1 MAKIQKKTL
10 FLQPISSFNII
21 FMSQFTDFGLN
32 SALLKAIGELGFENP
47 MPIQE
52 QAIPVLL
59 ERDTDFVG
67 LAQTGT
73 GKTAAFGLPLLQ
85 KIDAE
90 QRCVQALILCPTREL
105 CMQITKDLRNYAK
118 YIPEILVVP
127 VYGGAS
133 IELQFKDLAKKPQ
146 IIVAT
151 PGRLRD
157 MIRRNRVDFSN
168 VSSMI
173 LDEADEM
180 LNMGFQEEVDDI
192 LEYMPKEGR
201 HTMLFSATMPKEV
214 EAILNKYMTDPVK
227 VAVGERNSGTANVDH
242 RYYMMAAKD
251 RYSVLKRI
259 IDYTPSIYG
268 IIFCRTKLET
278 QEIADSLIQDGYN
291 AAALHG
297 DLSQAM
303 RDNVMDHFR
312 KRSLQLLV
320 ATDVAARGID
330 VKELTHII
338 NYNLPDDIE
347 TYVHRSGRTGRA
359 DKRGICIS
367 LVHLREKHK
376 VKQIEK
382 IVGRPIE
389 RATIPTGKEV
399 CEKQLF
405 NHIDRIEHVDINRE
419 DIDDYLPVIFKKLE
433 WMSRE
438 ELITRMV
445 ALNFNRFLDYYK
457 DAVDLNVDENAEKK
471 DKKERKKE
479 RDRQDET
486 MKRLYF
492 GLGKNDHILPQKII
506 GKINDVTRSK
516 NIPIGRIDLFNDYSY
531 VDVDESFVP
540 MILECFSDPL
550 MNPKGIVVEVAKE
563 QPKREKKSFAD
574 KKEGEKKTRKEEKHN
589 RDDFHE
595 EESFEKKSKRKSKDF
610 DDDKPKYKVE
620 RSRDGHEWLDP
631 DWRNHLDDID
641 VFIDDDDE
649 RPSRKKRN
657 EERGFGSKKETSPKT
672 GSKKEKSSATKRSS
686 RSGFRS
692 SDYDV
697 DGPRSSRKS
706 SSKSSSTKESGRGR
720 RGAARHEEPDYYSPK
735 RRRK

>member
-1 MAKIQKKTL
+1 
-10 FLQPISSFNII
+10 
-21 FMSQFTDFGLN
+21 MSQFTDFGLN
-32 SALLKAIGELGFENP
+32 PALLRAIKELGFENP

-52 QAIPVLL
+52 KTIPVLL
-59 ERDTDFVG
+59 EKDVDFVG

-73 GKTAAFGLPLLQ
+73 GKTAAFGLPLLN
-85 KIDAE
+85 KIDPE

-105 CMQITKDLRNYAK
+105 CMQITRDLRNYAK
-118 YIPEILVVP
+118 YIPEILIVP

-168 VSSMI
+168 VKTMI

-242 RYYMMAAKD
+242 IYYMMAAKD

-278 QEIADSLIQDGYN
+278 QEIADNLIQDGYN

-297 DLSQAM
+297 DLSQGM

-359 DKRGICIS
+359 DKRGICLS
-367 LVHLREKHK
+367 LINLREKSK
-376 VKQIEK
+376 IKRIEK
-382 IVGRPIE
+382 IVGRPFE
-389 RATIPTGKEV
+389 KAMIPTGKEV

-419 DIDDYLPVIFKKLE
+419 EIDDYLPVVFRKLD

-457 DAVDLNVDENAEKK
+457 DAIDLNVNEKEEK
-471 DKKERKKE
+471 RDRKELKKERE
-479 RDRQDET
+479 HRDET

-492 GLGKNDHILPQKII
+492 GMGKNDHILPQKII
-506 GKINDVTRSK
+506 GKINDVTHSK
-516 NIPIGRIDLFNDYSY
+516 NIPIGRIDLYGDYSY
-531 VDVDESFVP
+531 VDVEESFVP
-540 MILECFSDPL
+540 MIIECFSDPRS
-550 MNPKGIVVEVAKE
+550 NPRGIVVEVAKE
-563 QPKREKKSFAD
+563 QPERKKSSEKKDFGEKKERKERRDRDDRKRDDFREKREKHD
-574 KKEGEKKTRKEEKHN
+574 
-589 RDDFHE
+589 DDF
-595 EESFEKKSKRKSKDF
+595 FEKKSKKKKKDF
-610 DDDKPKYKVE
+610 DDDRTYYKSE
-620 RSRDGHEWLDP
+620 RSRDGREWLDP
-631 DWRNHLDDID
+631 DWKEHMDDIE
-641 VFIDDDDE
+641 VFLDDDD
-649 RPSRKKRN
+649 RPSRKQRN
-657 EERGFGSKKETSPKT
+657 AERGFGAK
-672 GSKKEKSSATKRSS
+672 KSSSAS
-686 RSGFRS
+686 RS
-692 SDYDV
+692 D
-697 DGPRSSRKS
+697 
-706 SSKSSSTKESGRGR
+706 SSKSSSSRGGSSRSSSSRSSSSRDAGRGR
-720 RGAARHEEPDYYSPK
+720 RGAARYEDDYYSP
-735 RRRK
+735 RRRGGGRRR

>member
-1 MAKIQKKTL
+1 
-10 FLQPISSFNII
+10 
-21 FMSQFTDFGLN
+21 MSQFTDFGLN
-32 SALLKAIGELGFENP
+32 PALLRAIKELGFENP

-52 QAIPVLL
+52 QTIPVLL
-59 ERDTDFVG
+59 EQDVDFVG

-73 GKTAAFGLPLLQ
+73 GKTAAFGLPLLN

-90 QRCVQALILCPTREL
+90 QRCIQALILCPTREL
-105 CMQITKDLRNYAK
+105 CMQITRDLRNYAR
-118 YIPEILVVP
+118 YIPEILIVP

-133 IELQFKDLAKKPQ
+133 IELQFKDLDKKPQ

-157 MIRRNRVDFSN
+157 MIRRNRVDFTN
-168 VSSMI
+168 VMTMI

-227 VAVGERNSGTANVDH
+227 VAVGERNSGTANVNH
-242 RYYMMAAKD
+242 IYYMMAAKD

-278 QEIADSLIQDGYN
+278 QEIADNLIQDGYN

-297 DLSQAM
+297 DLSQGM

-359 DKRGICIS
+359 DKRGICLS
-367 LVHLREKHK
+367 LINLREKSK
-376 VKQIEK
+376 IKKIEK
-382 IVGRPIE
+382 IVGRPFE
-389 RATIPTGKEV
+389 KAMIPTGKEV

-419 DIDDYLPVIFKKLE
+419 EIDDYLPVVFRKLD

-457 DAVDLNVDENAEKK
+457 DAVDLNVTEREEKK
-471 DKKERKKE
+471 DRKERQIE
-479 RDRQDET
+479 REHRDET

-492 GLGKNDHILPQKII
+492 GMGKNDHILPQKII

-516 NIPIGRIDLFNDYSY
+516 NIPIGRIDLYPDFSY
-531 VDVDESFVP
+531 VDVEESFVP
-540 MILECFSDPL
+540 LILECFADPHS
-550 MNPKGIVVEVAKE
+550 NPRGIVVEVAKE
-563 QPKREKKSFAD
+563 QPERKKASGGEKKSS
-574 KKEGEKKTRKEEKHN
+574 GERKERKERRERDEFREKRER
-589 RDDFHE
+589 RDDDFT
-595 EESFEKKSKRKSKDF
+595 EKKSKKKKKDR
-610 DDDKPKYKVE
+610 DDDRPYYKSE
-620 RSRDGHEWLDP
+620 RSRDGREWLEP
-631 DWRNHLDDID
+631 DWKEHLDDIE
-641 VFIDDDDE
+641 VFIDDDD
-649 RPSRKKRN
+649 RPSRKQRN
-657 EERGFGSKKETSPKT
+657 AERGFGAKK
-672 GSKKEKSSATKRSS
+672 GSGSASS
-686 RSGFRS
+686 RGS
-692 SDYDV
+692 
-697 DGPRSSRKS
+697 SSRGGSSRGGGSRGSSRGS
-706 SSKSSSTKESGRGR
+706 SSRESGRGR
-720 RGAARHEEPDYYSPK
+720 RGASRYEDDFYAP
-735 RRRK
+735 RRRGGGRRR

>member
-1 MAKIQKKTL
+1 
-10 FLQPISSFNII
+10 
-21 FMSQFTDFGLN
+21 MSQFTDFGLN
-32 SALLKAIGELGFENP
+32 PALLKAIEELGFENP

-52 QAIPVLL
+52 KAIPVLL
-59 ERDTDFVG
+59 EQDLDFVG

-73 GKTAAFGLPLLQ
+73 GKTAAFGLPLLH
-85 KIDAE
+85 KIDAT

-105 CMQITKDLRNYAK
+105 CMQITRDLQHYAK
-118 YIPEILVVP
+118 YIPEIYIVP

-133 IELQFKDLAKKPQ
+133 IEVQFKELARKPQ

-157 MIRRNRVDFSN
+157 MIRRNRVDFTN
-168 VSSMI
+168 VKTMI

-192 LEYMPKEGR
+192 LEYMPKER
-201 HTMLFSATMPKEV
+201 NTMLFSATMPKEV

-227 VAVGERNSGTANVDH
+227 VSVGERNSGTANVDH

-303 RDNVMDHFR
+303 RDNVMEHFR

-376 VKQIEK
+376 IKQIEK

-389 RATIPTGKEV
+389 RGTIPTGKEV

-457 DAVDLNVDENAEKK
+457 DAMDLNVDEKDERK

-479 RDRQDET
+479 RANRDEGL
-486 MKRLYF
+486 KRLYF

-506 GKINDVTRSK
+506 GKINDVTHTRD
-516 NIPIGRIDLFNDYSY
+516 IRIGRIDLYDDFSF
-531 VDVDESFVP
+531 VDVEESYIP
-540 MILECFSDPL
+540 MILECFADPRN
-550 MNPKGIVVEVAKE
+550 NPKGIVVEVAKE
-563 QPKREKKSFAD
+563 QPQRDGKDAKKDGERKDRGGKKHSDEKKPRA
-574 KKEGEKKTRKEEKHN
+574 EKD
-589 RDDFHE
+589 RDFQEDE
-595 EESFEKKSKRKSKDF
+595 MFEKKSKKKNKSY

-631 DWRNHLDDID
+631 DWRNNLEDID
-641 VFIDDDDE
+641 VFVDDE
-649 RPSRKKRN
+649 DKRPSRKKRN
-657 EERGFGSKKETSPKT
+657 EERGFGAKKST
-672 GSKKEKSSATKRSS
+672 GSS
-686 RSGFRS
+686 
-692 SDYDV
+692 
-697 DGPRSSRKS
+697 KS
-706 SSKSSSTKESGRGR
+706 SSKSSSSRSPGRSSSSRSERSSSSSSSSRGR
-720 RGAARHEEPDYYSPK
+720 RGAARYEEDSYYSPK
-735 RRRK
+735 RRGTRRK

>member
-1 MAKIQKKTL
+1 
-10 FLQPISSFNII
+10 
-21 FMSQFTDFGLN
+21 MSQFTDFGLN
-32 SALLKAIGELGFENP
+32 SALLKAIEELGFENP

-52 QAIPVLL
+52 KAIPVLL
-59 ERDTDFVG
+59 EQDLDFVG

-85 KIDAE
+85 KIDAS

-105 CMQITKDLRNYAK
+105 CMQITRDLQHYAK
-118 YIPEILVVP
+118 YIPEIYIVP

-133 IELQFKDLAKKPQ
+133 IEVQFKELARKPQ

-157 MIRRNRVDFSN
+157 MIRRNRVDFTN
-168 VSSMI
+168 VKTMV

-192 LEYMPKEGR
+192 LEYMPKER
-201 HTMLFSATMPKEV
+201 NTMLFSATMPKEV
-214 EAILNKYMTDPVK
+214 ESILDKYMTDPVK

-330 VKELTHII
+330 VSDLTHII

-376 VKQIEK
+376 IKQIEK

-389 RATIPTGKEV
+389 RALIPTGKEV

-457 DAVDLNVDENAEKK
+457 SAVDLNVDEKEEKK
-471 DKKERKKE
+471 DRKERKKE
-479 RDRQDET
+479 REHQDET

-492 GLGKNDHILPQKII
+492 GVGKNDHILPQKII
-506 GKINDVTRSK
+506 GKINDVTHTK
-516 NIPIGRIDLFNDYSY
+516 NIPIGRIDLFGDFSY
-531 VDVDESFVP
+531 VDVEESYVP
-540 MILECFSDPL
+540 MILECFADPRK
-550 MNPKGIVVEVAKE
+550 NPKGILVEVAKE
-563 QPKREKKSFAD
+563 QPKREKKD
-574 KKEGEKKTRKEEKHN
+574 RGEKGPEKKERVKEER
-589 RDDFHE
+589 RDDFRE
-595 EESFEKKSKRKSKDF
+595 EENFEKKSKRKAKDF

-631 DWRNHLDDID
+631 NWREHLDNIE
-641 VFIDDDDE
+641 VFLDDDDE

-657 EERGFGSKKETSPKT
+657 EERGFGAKKSAPKKESH
-672 GSKKEKSSATKRSS
+672 SRRSS
-686 RSGFRS
+686 
-692 SDYDV
+692 
-697 DGPRSSRKS
+697 SSRAS
-706 SSKSSSTKESGRGR
+706 SKESGRGR
-720 RGAARHEEPDYYSPK
+720 RGAARNEEPSYYSPK
-735 RRRK
+735 RRGGKRR

>member
-1 MAKIQKKTL
+1 
-10 FLQPISSFNII
+10 
-21 FMSQFTDFGLN
+21 MSQFTDFGLN
-32 SALLKAIGELGFENP
+32 PALLKAIEELGFENP

-52 QAIPVLL
+52 QTIPVLL
-59 ERDTDFVG
+59 EQDVDFVG

-85 KIDAE
+85 KIDAS

-105 CMQITKDLRNYAK
+105 CMQITKDLQHYAK
-118 YIPEILVVP
+118 YIPEILIVP

-133 IELQFKDLAKKPQ
+133 IEVQFKELARKPQ

-157 MIRRNRVDFSN
+157 MIRRNRVDFTN
-168 VSSMI
+168 VKTMI

-201 HTMLFSATMPKEV
+201 NTMLFSATMPKEV

-242 RYYMMAAKD
+242 KYYMMAAKD

-330 VKELTHII
+330 VRELTHII

-376 VKQIEK
+376 IKQIEK

-389 RATIPTGKEV
+389 KAMIPTGKEV

-457 DAVDLNVDENAEKK
+457 NAIDLNVDEKSEKK
-471 DKKERKKE
+471 DKLERKKE
-479 RDRQDET
+479 RANRDEGL
-486 MKRLYF
+486 KRLYF

-506 GKINDVTRSK
+506 GKINDVTHTRD
-516 NIPIGRIDLFNDYSY
+516 IRIGRIDLFDDFSY
-531 VDVDESFVP
+531 VDVEESYIP
-540 MILECFSDPL
+540 MILECFSDPRN
-550 MNPKGIVVEVAKE
+550 NPKGIVVEVAKE
-563 QPKREKKSFAD
+563 QPNREAKESKKDFD
-574 KKEGEKKTRKEEKHN
+574 HRDRGEKKER
-589 RDDFHE
+589 
-595 EESFEKKSKRKSKDF
+595 SEKKHKSF

-631 DWRNHLDDID
+631 DWREHLDDID
-641 VFIDDDDE
+641 VFLDDE
-649 RPSRKKRN
+649 DVRPSRKKRN
-657 EERGFGSKKETSPKT
+657 EERGFGAKKEKST
-672 GSKKEKSSATKRSS
+672 GSKKSS
-686 RSGFRS
+686 RSTGFRS
-692 SDYDV
+692 SDYDM
-697 DGPRSSRKS
+697 DAPRSSRGS
-706 SSKSSSTKESGRGR
+706 SSKSSSSRGSSSRSSSSKESGRGR
-720 RGAARHEEPDYYSPK
+720 RGAARNAEPSYYSPK
-735 RRRK
+735 RRGGKRR

>member
-1 MAKIQKKTL
+1 
-10 FLQPISSFNII
+10 
-21 FMSQFTDFGLN
+21 MSQFTDFGLN
-32 SALLKAIGELGFENP
+32 PALLKAVKELGFENP

-52 QAIPVLL
+52 KTIPVLL
-59 ERDTDFVG
+59 EKDVDFVG

-73 GKTAAFGLPLLQ
+73 GKTAAFGLPLLN
-85 KIDAE
+85 KIDAT

-105 CMQITKDLRNYAK
+105 CMQITRDLRSYAK
-118 YIPEILVVP
+118 YIPEILIVP

-133 IELQFKDLAKKPQ
+133 IETQFKDLAKKPH

-157 MIRRNRVDFSN
+157 MIRRNRVDFTN
-168 VSSMI
+168 VKTMI

-192 LEYMPKEGR
+192 LEYMPKER

-214 EAILNKYMTDPVK
+214 EAILKNYMNDPVK

-242 RYYMMAAKD
+242 IYYMMAAKD

-278 QEIADSLIQDGYN
+278 QEIADNLIQDGYN

-297 DLSQAM
+297 DLSQGM

-359 DKRGICIS
+359 DKRGICLS
-367 LVHLREKHK
+367 LINLREKSK
-376 VKQIEK
+376 IKRIEK
-382 IVGRPIE
+382 IVGRPFEKGI
-389 RATIPTGKEV
+389 IPTGKEV

-419 DIDDYLPVIFKKLE
+419 EIDDYLPVILRKLE

-457 DAVDLNVDENAEKK
+457 DAVDLNVNENDEKK
-471 DKKERKKE
+471 DRKERKKE
-479 RDRQDET
+479 REHQDET

-492 GLGKNDHILPQKII
+492 GMGKNDHILPQKII
-506 GKINDVTRSK
+506 GKINDVTRTK
-516 NIPIGRIDLFNDYSY
+516 NIPIGRIDLFGDYSY
-531 VDVDESFVP
+531 VDVEESFVP
-540 MILECFSDPL
+540 MILECFADPHN
-550 MNPKGIVVEVAKE
+550 NPRGIVVEVAKE
-563 QPKREKKSFAD
+563 QPDRSASRSEKKDRGARSERHDRGGRRDRDSFRD
-574 KKEGEKKTRKEEKHN
+574 R
-589 RDDFHE
+589 RDDDFY
-595 EESFEKKSKRKSKDF
+595 EKKSKKKRKDF
-610 DDDKPKYKVE
+610 DDDRPYYKSE
-620 RSRDGHEWLDP
+620 RSRDGREWLDP
-631 DWRNHLDDID
+631 DWKNHMDDIE
-641 VFIDDDDE
+641 VFYDDDD
-649 RPSRKKRN
+649 RPSRKERN
-657 EERGFGSKKETSPKT
+657 AERGFGSSR
-672 GSKKEKSSATKRSS
+672 GGSS
-686 RSGFRS
+686 RG
-692 SDYDV
+692 
-697 DGPRSSRKS
+697 GSSRGGGYS
-706 SSKSSSTKESGRGR
+706 SRESGRGR
-720 RGAARHEEPDYYSPK
+720 RGGSRYDDDYYSP
-735 RRRK
+735 RRRSGGGRRR

>member
-1 MAKIQKKTL
+1 M
-10 FLQPISSFNII
+10 QPETQPNTFHY

-32 SALLKAIGELGFENP
+32 PALLRAIKELGFENP

-52 QAIPVLL
+52 QTIPVLL
-59 ERDTDFVG
+59 EQDVDFVG

-73 GKTAAFGLPLLQ
+73 GKTAAFGLPLLN

-90 QRCVQALILCPTREL
+90 QRCIQALILCPTREL
-105 CMQITKDLRNYAK
+105 CMQITRDLRNYAR
-118 YIPEILVVP
+118 YIPEILIVP

-157 MIRRNRVDFSN
+157 MIRRNRVDFTN
-168 VSSMI
+168 VKTMI

-242 RYYMMAAKD
+242 IYYMMAAKD

-278 QEIADSLIQDGYN
+278 QEIADNLIQDGYN

-297 DLSQAM
+297 DLSQGM

-359 DKRGICIS
+359 DKRGICLS
-367 LVHLREKHK
+367 LINLREKSK
-376 VKQIEK
+376 IKKIEK
-382 IVGRPIE
+382 IVGRPFE
-389 RATIPTGKEV
+389 KAMIPTGKEV

-419 DIDDYLPVIFKKLE
+419 EIDDYLPVVFRKLD

-457 DAVDLNVDENAEKK
+457 DAVDLNVTEREEKK
-471 DKKERKKE
+471 DRKERQIE
-479 RDRQDET
+479 REHRDET

-492 GLGKNDHILPQKII
+492 GMGKNDHILPQKII

-516 NIPIGRIDLFNDYSY
+516 NIPIGRIDLYPDFSY
-531 VDVDESFVP
+531 VDVEESFVP
-540 MILECFSDPL
+540 LILECFADPHS
-550 MNPKGIVVEVAKE
+550 NPRGIVVEVAKE
-563 QPKREKKSFAD
+563 QPERKKASG
-574 KKEGEKKTRKEEKHN
+574 GEKKGSVERKERKERRDRDEFREKRER
-589 RDDFHE
+589 RDDDFA
-595 EESFEKKSKRKSKDF
+595 EKKSKKKKKDR
-610 DDDKPKYKVE
+610 DDDRPYYKSE
-620 RSRDGHEWLDP
+620 RSRDGREWLEP
-631 DWRNHLDDID
+631 DWKEHLDDIE
-641 VFIDDDDE
+641 VFIDDDD
-649 RPSRKKRN
+649 RPSRKQRN
-657 EERGFGSKKETSPKT
+657 AERGFGAKK
-672 GSKKEKSSATKRSS
+672 GSGSASS
-686 RSGFRS
+686 RG
-692 SDYDV
+692 
-697 DGPRSSRKS
+697 GSSRGGSSRGGSSRGSSRGS
-706 SSKSSSTKESGRGR
+706 SSRASGRGR
-720 RGAARHEEPDYYSPK
+720 RGASRYEDDFYAP
-735 RRRK
+735 RRRGGGRRR

>member
-1 MAKIQKKTL
+1 
-10 FLQPISSFNII
+10 
-21 FMSQFTDFGLN
+21 MSQFTDFGLN
-32 SALLKAIGELGFENP
+32 PALVKAIKEMGFENP

-52 QAIPVLL
+52 KAIPVLL
-59 ERDTDFVG
+59 ERDVDFVG

-73 GKTAAFGLPLLQ
+73 GKTAAFGLPLLN
-85 KIDAE
+85 KIDE
-90 QRCVQALILCPTREL
+90 TQRCVQALILCPTREL
-105 CMQITKDLRNYAK
+105 CMQITRDLRNYAR
-118 YIPEILVVP
+118 YIPEILIVP

-168 VSSMI
+168 VKTMI

-242 RYYMMAAKD
+242 IYYMMAAKD

-259 IDYTPSIYG
+259 IDYTPAIYG

-278 QEIADSLIQDGYN
+278 QEIADNLIQDGYN

-297 DLSQAM
+297 DLSQGM

-359 DKRGICIS
+359 DKRGLCLS
-367 LVHLREKHK
+367 LINLREKSK
-376 VKQIEK
+376 IKRIEK
-382 IVGRPIE
+382 IVGRPFE
-389 RATIPTGKEV
+389 KGMIPTGKEV

-419 DIDDYLPVIFKKLE
+419 EIDDYLPVVFRKLE

-457 DAVDLNVDENAEKK
+457 DAIDLNVDEKDEKK
-471 DKKERKKE
+471 DRKELKKERE
-479 RDRQDET
+479 HRDET

-492 GLGKNDHILPQKII
+492 GMGKNDHILPQKII
-506 GKINDVTRSK
+506 GKINDVTHSK
-516 NIPIGRIDLFNDYSY
+516 NIPIGRIDLYGDYSY

-540 MILECFSDPL
+540 MILDCFADPHN
-550 MNPKGIVVEVAKE
+550 NPRGIVVEVAKE
-563 QPKREKKSFAD
+563 QPERKKSSEKKDF
-574 KKEGEKKTRKEEKHN
+574 GEKKERKERRDRDEFREKRN
-589 RDDFHE
+589 RHDEDF
-595 EESFEKKSKRKSKDF
+595 FEKKSKKKKKDF
-610 DDDKPKYKVE
+610 DDDRTYYKSE
-620 RSRDGHEWLDP
+620 RSRDGREWLDP
-631 DWRNHLDDID
+631 DWKEHMDDID
-641 VFIDDDDE
+641 VFIDDDD
-649 RPSRKKRN
+649 RPSRKQRN
-657 EERGFGSKKETSPKT
+657 AERGFGSSR
-672 GSKKEKSSATKRSS
+672 GGSS
-686 RSGFRS
+686 RGGS
-692 SDYDV
+692 SK
-697 DGPRSSRKS
+697 GSSSRGGYS
-706 SSKSSSTKESGRGR
+706 SSRESGRGR
-720 RGAARHEEPDYYSPK
+720 RGASRYEDNSFYSP
-735 RRRK
+735 RRRGGGRRR

>member
-1 MAKIQKKTL
+1 
-10 FLQPISSFNII
+10 
-21 FMSQFTDFGLN
+21 MSQFTDFGLN
-32 SALLKAIGELGFENP
+32 PALLKAIKELGFENP

-52 QAIPVLL
+52 KTIPVLL
-59 ERDTDFVG
+59 EQDVDFVG

-73 GKTAAFGLPLLQ
+73 GKTAAFGLPLLN
-85 KIDAE
+85 KIDE
-90 QRCVQALILCPTREL
+90 TQRCVQALILCPTREL
-105 CMQITKDLRNYAK
+105 CMQITRDLRSYAK
-118 YIPEILVVP
+118 YIPEILIVP

-133 IELQFKDLAKKPQ
+133 IEMQFKDLAKKPQ

-168 VSSMI
+168 VKTMI

-214 EAILNKYMTDPVK
+214 EAILKNYMTDPVK

-242 RYYMMAAKD
+242 IYYMMAAKD

-278 QEIADSLIQDGYN
+278 QEIADNLIQDGYN

-359 DKRGICIS
+359 DKRGICLS
-367 LVHLREKHK
+367 LINLREKSK
-376 VKQIEK
+376 IKQIEK
-382 IVGRPIE
+382 IVGRPFE
-389 RATIPTGKEV
+389 KAMIPTGKEV

-405 NHIDRIEHVDINRE
+405 NHIDRIEHVNINSE
-419 DIDDYLPVIFKKLE
+419 EIDDYLPVVFRKLD

-457 DAVDLNVDENAEKK
+457 DAVDLNVDERDEKK

-479 RDRQDET
+479 REHKDET
-486 MKRLYF
+486 MKRLYY
-492 GLGKNDHILPQKII
+492 GMGKNDHILPQKII
-506 GKINDVTRSK
+506 GKINDVTHTK
-516 NIPIGRIDLFNDYSY
+516 NIPIGRIDLYGDFSY
-531 VDVDESFVP
+531 VDVDESYVDL
-540 MILECFSDPL
+540 ILESFSDPRN
-550 MNPKGIVVEVAKE
+550 NPRGIVVEVAKE
-563 QPKREKKSFAD
+563 QPERKK
-574 KKEGEKKTRKEEKHN
+574 GEKKDFGERKERRD
-589 RDDFHE
+589 RDDFRGE
-595 EESFEKKSKRKSKDF
+595 RRERRDDDFFEKKSKKKKKDF
-610 DDDKPKYKVE
+610 DDEKPFYKSE
-620 RSRDGHEWLDP
+620 RSRDGREWLDP
-631 DWRNHLDDID
+631 DWKEHLDDIE
-641 VFIDDDDE
+641 VFYDDDD
-649 RPSRKKRN
+649 RPSRKERN
-657 EERGFGSKKETSPKT
+657 AERGFGSSR
-672 GSKKEKSSATKRSS
+672 GGGRS
-686 RSGFRS
+686 
-692 SDYDV
+692 
-697 DGPRSSRKS
+697 S
-706 SSKSSSTKESGRGR
+706 SSKGGSSRGGGYSSSRGPS
-720 RGAARHEEPDYYSPK
+720 RGTRGGSRYDDDFYSPK
-735 RRRK
+735 RRGGGGRRR

>member
-1 MAKIQKKTL
+1 MQLET
-10 FLQPISSFNII
+10 QPNTFHY

-32 SALLKAIGELGFENP
+32 PALLRAIKELGFENP

-52 QAIPVLL
+52 QTIPVLL
-59 ERDTDFVG
+59 EQDVDFVG

-73 GKTAAFGLPLLQ
+73 GKTAAFGLPLLN

-105 CMQITKDLRNYAK
+105 CMQITRDLRNYAK
-118 YIPEILVVP
+118 YIPEILIVP

-168 VSSMI
+168 VKTMI

-214 EAILNKYMTDPVK
+214 EAILNKYMTNPVK

-242 RYYMMAAKD
+242 IYYMMAAKD

-278 QEIADSLIQDGYN
+278 QEIADNLIQDGYN

-297 DLSQAM
+297 DLSQGM

-359 DKRGICIS
+359 DKRGICLS
-367 LVHLREKHK
+367 LINLREKSK
-376 VKQIEK
+376 IKKIEK
-382 IVGRPIE
+382 IVGRPFE
-389 RATIPTGKEV
+389 KAMIPTGKEV

-419 DIDDYLPVIFKKLE
+419 EIDDYLPVVFRKLE

-457 DAVDLNVDENAEKK
+457 NAVDLNVNERDEKK
-471 DKKERKKE
+471 DRKERQIE
-479 RDRQDET
+479 REHRDET

-492 GLGKNDHILPQKII
+492 GMGKNDHILPQKII
-506 GKINDVTRSK
+506 GKINDVTHSK
-516 NIPIGRIDLFNDYSY
+516 NIPIGRIDLYGDYSY
-531 VDVDESFVP
+531 VDVEESFVP
-540 MILECFSDPL
+540 LILDCFADPHN
-550 MNPKGIVVEVAKE
+550 NPRGIVVEVAKE
-563 QPKREKKSFAD
+563 QPERKKSSGGEKKGSSERKERKERRERDEFREKRERRDDDFSEKKSRKK
-574 KKEGEKKTRKEEKHN
+574 KKE
-589 RDDFHE
+589 RDDDRPYY
-595 EESFEKKSKRKSKDF
+595 KS
-610 DDDKPKYKVE
+610 E
-620 RSRDGHEWLDP
+620 RSRDGREWLEP
-631 DWRNHLDDID
+631 DWKEHLDDIE
-641 VFIDDDDE
+641 VFIDDDD

-657 EERGFGSKKETSPKT
+657 AERGFGANK
-672 GSKKEKSSATKRSS
+672 GSGSASS
-686 RSGFRS
+686 RG
-692 SDYDV
+692 
-697 DGPRSSRKS
+697 GSSRGS
-706 SSKSSSTKESGRGR
+706 SSRGSSSRESGRGR
-720 RGAARHEEPDYYSPK
+720 RGASRYDDGDYYSP
-735 RRRK
+735 RRRGGGRRR

>member
-1 MAKIQKKTL
+1 
-10 FLQPISSFNII
+10 
-21 FMSQFTDFGLN
+21 MSQFTDFGLN
-32 SALLKAIGELGFENP
+32 PALLKAIKELGFENP

-52 QAIPVLL
+52 KTIPVLL
-59 ERDTDFVG
+59 EKDVDFVG

-73 GKTAAFGLPLLQ
+73 GKTAAFGLPLLN
-85 KIDAE
+85 KIDE
-90 QRCVQALILCPTREL
+90 TQRCVQALILCPTREL
-105 CMQITKDLRNYAK
+105 CMQITRDLRNYAK
-118 YIPEILVVP
+118 YIPEILIVP

-133 IELQFKDLAKKPQ
+133 IEVQFKDLAKKPQ

-168 VSSMI
+168 VKTMI

-201 HTMLFSATMPKEV
+201 NTMLFSATMPKEV

-242 RYYMMAAKD
+242 IYYMMAAKD

-278 QEIADSLIQDGYN
+278 QEIADNLIQDGYN

-297 DLSQAM
+297 DLSQGM

-359 DKRGICIS
+359 DKRGICLS
-367 LVHLREKHK
+367 LINLREKSK
-376 VKQIEK
+376 IKRIEK
-382 IVGRPIE
+382 IVGRPFE
-389 RATIPTGKEV
+389 KAMIPTGKEV

-419 DIDDYLPVIFKKLE
+419 DIDDYLPVILRKLE

-457 DAVDLNVDENAEKK
+457 DAIDLNVNEKDEKK

-479 RDRQDET
+479 RDHQDET

-492 GLGKNDHILPQKII
+492 GMGKNDHVLPQKII
-506 GKINDVTRSK
+506 GKINDVTHSK
-516 NIPIGRIDLFNDYSY
+516 NIPIGRIDLFGDYSY
-531 VDVDESFVP
+531 VDVEESFVP
-540 MILECFSDPL
+540 MILECFADPRS
-550 MNPKGIVVEVAKE
+550 NPRGIVVEVARE
-563 QPKREKKSFAD
+563 QPDRKKG
-574 KKEGEKKTRKEEKHN
+574 GEKKERKERRD
-589 RDDFHE
+589 RDDFRGGDRRE
-595 EESFEKKSKRKSKDF
+595 KRDRRDDDFFEKKSKKKKDF
-610 DDDKPKYKVE
+610 DDDKPFYKSE
-620 RSRDGHEWLDP
+620 RSRDGREWLDP
-631 DWRNHLDDID
+631 DWKEHMDDID
-641 VFIDDDDE
+641 VFIDDDD
-649 RPSRKKRN
+649 RPSRKQRN
-657 EERGFGSKKETSPKT
+657 AERGFGSSRG
-672 GSKKEKSSATKRSS
+672 GSSRGSSSS
-686 RSGFRS
+686 RSG
-692 SDYDV
+692 
-697 DGPRSSRKS
+697 SSRGS
-706 SSKSSSTKESGRGR
+706 SSRDSGRGR
-720 RGAARHEEPDYYSPK
+720 RGAGRYDDDYYSP
-735 RRRK
+735 RRRGGGGRRR

>member
-1 MAKIQKKTL
+1 
-10 FLQPISSFNII
+10 
-21 FMSQFTDFGLN
+21 MSQFTDFGLN
-32 SALLKAIGELGFENP
+32 PALLKAIKELGFENP

-52 QAIPVLL
+52 KTIPVLL
-59 ERDTDFVG
+59 EKDVDFVG

-73 GKTAAFGLPLLQ
+73 GKTAAFGLPLLN
-85 KIDAE
+85 KIDE
-90 QRCVQALILCPTREL
+90 TQRCVQALILCPTREL
-105 CMQITKDLRNYAK
+105 CMQITRDLRNYAK
-118 YIPEILVVP
+118 YIPEILIVP

-133 IELQFKDLAKKPQ
+133 IEVQFKDLAKKPQ

-168 VSSMI
+168 VKTMI

-242 RYYMMAAKD
+242 IYYMMAAKD
-251 RYSVLKRI
+251 RYMVLKRI
-259 IDYTPSIYG
+259 IDYTPAIYG

-278 QEIADSLIQDGYN
+278 QEIADNLIQDGYN

-359 DKRGICIS
+359 DKRGICLS
-367 LVHLREKHK
+367 LINLREKSK
-376 VKQIEK
+376 IKRIEK
-382 IVGRPIE
+382 IVGRPFE
-389 RATIPTGKEV
+389 KAMIPTGKEV

-419 DIDDYLPVIFKKLE
+419 DIDDYLPVILRKLE

-457 DAVDLNVDENAEKK
+457 DAIDLNVSDKEEKK
-471 DKKERKKE
+471 DRKERKKE
-479 RDRQDET
+479 RDHQDET

-492 GLGKNDHILPQKII
+492 GMGKNDHILPQKII

-516 NIPIGRIDLFNDYSY
+516 NIPIGRIDLYGDYSY
-531 VDVDESFVP
+531 VDVEESFVP
-540 MILECFSDPL
+540 MILESFADPRN
-550 MNPKGIVVEVAKE
+550 NPRGIVVEVAKE
-563 QPKREKKSFAD
+563 QPDRKKGSS
-574 KKEGEKKTRKEEKHN
+574 ERKERRD
-589 RDDFHE
+589 RDDFRGGE
-595 EESFEKKSKRKSKDF
+595 RREKRDRRDEDFFEKKSKKKKDF
-610 DDDKPKYKVE
+610 DDDKPFYKSE
-620 RSRDGHEWLDP
+620 RSRDGREWLDP
-631 DWRNHLDDID
+631 DWKDHLDDID
-641 VFIDDDDE
+641 VFIDDDD
-649 RPSRKKRN
+649 RPSRKERN
-657 EERGFGSKKETSPKT
+657 AERGFGSSRG
-672 GSKKEKSSATKRSS
+672 GSKGGSS
-686 RSGFRS
+686 RG
-692 SDYDV
+692 
-697 DGPRSSRKS
+697 GSSRGGSSRGS
-706 SSKSSSTKESGRGR
+706 SSRDSGRGR
-720 RGAARHEEPDYYSPK
+720 RGASRYDDDYYAP
-735 RRRK
+735 RRRGGGGRRR

>member
-1 MAKIQKKTL
+1 
-10 FLQPISSFNII
+10 
-21 FMSQFTDFGLN
+21 MSQFTDFGLN
-32 SALLKAIGELGFENP
+32 PALLRAIKELGFENP

-52 QAIPVLL
+52 KTIPVLL
-59 ERDTDFVG
+59 EKDVDFVG

-73 GKTAAFGLPLLQ
+73 GKTAAFGLPLLN

-105 CMQITKDLRNYAK
+105 CMQITRDLRNYAR
-118 YIPEILVVP
+118 YIPEILIVP

-168 VSSMI
+168 VKTMI

-242 RYYMMAAKD
+242 IYYMMAAKD

-278 QEIADSLIQDGYN
+278 QEIADNLIQDGYN

-297 DLSQAM
+297 DLSQGM

-359 DKRGICIS
+359 DKRGICLS
-367 LVHLREKHK
+367 LINLREKSK
-376 VKQIEK
+376 IKRIEK
-382 IVGRPIE
+382 IVGRPFE
-389 RATIPTGKEV
+389 KAMIPTGKEV

-419 DIDDYLPVIFKKLE
+419 EIDDYLPVVFRKLD

-457 DAVDLNVDENAEKK
+457 DAIDLNVNEKEEK
-471 DKKERKKE
+471 RDRKELKKERE
-479 RDRQDET
+479 HRDET

-492 GLGKNDHILPQKII
+492 GMGKNDHILPQKII
-506 GKINDVTRSK
+506 GKINDVTHSK
-516 NIPIGRIDLFNDYSY
+516 NIPIGRIDLYGDYSY
-531 VDVDESFVP
+531 VDVEESFVP
-540 MILECFSDPL
+540 MIIECFSDPRS
-550 MNPKGIVVEVAKE
+550 NPRGIVVEVAKE
-563 QPKREKKSFAD
+563 QPERKKSSEKKDFGEKKERKERRDRDDRKRDDFREKREKHD
-574 KKEGEKKTRKEEKHN
+574 
-589 RDDFHE
+589 DDF
-595 EESFEKKSKRKSKDF
+595 FEKKSKKKKKDF
-610 DDDKPKYKVE
+610 DDDRTYYKSE
-620 RSRDGHEWLDP
+620 RSRDGREWLDP
-631 DWRNHLDDID
+631 DWKEHMDDIE
-641 VFIDDDDE
+641 VFLDDDD
-649 RPSRKKRN
+649 RPSRKQRN
-657 EERGFGSKKETSPKT
+657 AERGFGAK
-672 GSKKEKSSATKRSS
+672 KSSSAS
-686 RSGFRS
+686 RSG
-692 SDYDV
+692 
-697 DGPRSSRKS
+697 
-706 SSKSSSTKESGRGR
+706 SSKSSSSRGGSSRSSSSRSSSSRDAGRGR
-720 RGAARHEEPDYYSPK
+720 RGAARYEDDYYSP
-735 RRRK
+735 RRRGGGRRR

>member
-1 MAKIQKKTL
+1 M
-10 FLQPISSFNII
+10 
-21 FMSQFTDFGLN
+21 
-32 SALLKAIGELGFENP
+32 KAIGELGFENP

-52 QAIPVLL
+52 QTIPVLL

-85 KIDAE
+85 KIDPS

-118 YIPEILVVP
+118 YIPEILIVP

-157 MIRRNRVDFSN
+157 MIRRNRVDFTN
-168 VSSMI
+168 VKTMI

-201 HTMLFSATMPKEV
+201 NTMLFSATMPKEV

-376 VKQIEK
+376 IKQIEK

-389 RATIPTGKEV
+389 RAMIPTGKEV

-438 ELITRMV
+438 ELLTRMV

-457 DAVDLNVDENAEKK
+457 DAVDLNVDEKDDRK

-479 RDRQDET
+479 RDRMDQT

-492 GLGKNDHILPQKII
+492 GVGKNDHILPQKII
-506 GKINDVTRSK
+506 GKINDVTHSK
-516 NIPIGRIDLFNDYSY
+516 NIPIGRIDLFGDYSY
-531 VDVDESFVP
+531 VDVEESFAP
-540 MILECFSDPL
+540 MILECFSDPRK
-550 MNPKGIVVEVAKE
+550 NPKGIVVEVAKD
-563 QPKREKKSFAD
+563 QPKREKKSFD
-574 KKEGEKKTRKEEKHN
+574 EKKESGEKKEHHE
-589 RDDFHE
+589 DFHK
-595 EESFEKKSKRKSKDF
+595 EESFEKKSKKKAKEF
-610 DDDKPKYKVE
+610 AEDKPKYKVE

-631 DWRNHLDDID
+631 DWREHLDNID
-641 VFIDDDDE
+641 VFLEDDDM

-657 EERGFGSKKETSPKT
+657 EERGFGA
-672 GSKKEKSSATKRSS
+672 KKEKGSSPKKGSRSS
-686 RSGFRS
+686 SSESKRPSRSTGSGFRS
-692 SDYDV
+692 SDYDI
-697 DGPRSSRKS
+697 DGPRSSRGS
-706 SSKSSSTKESGRGR
+706 SSRGSSSRGSSSKESGRGR
-720 RGAARHEEPDYYSPK
+720 RGAARHEEPNYYSPK
-735 RRRK
+735 RRGGKRR

>member
-1 MAKIQKKTL
+1 M
-10 FLQPISSFNII
+10 QPNLYYYSII
-21 FMSQFTDFGLN
+21 YFMSQFTDFGLN
-32 SALLKAIGELGFENP
+32 PALLKAIKELGFENP

-52 QAIPVLL
+52 KTIPVLL
-59 ERDTDFVG
+59 EKDVDFVG

-73 GKTAAFGLPLLQ
+73 GKTAAFGLPLLN
-85 KIDAE
+85 KIDE
-90 QRCVQALILCPTREL
+90 TQRCVQALILCPTREL
-105 CMQITKDLRNYAK
+105 CMQITRDLRNYAK
-118 YIPEILVVP
+118 YIPEILIVP

-133 IELQFKDLAKKPQ
+133 IEVQFKDLAKKPQ

-168 VSSMI
+168 VKTMI

-242 RYYMMAAKD
+242 IYYMMAAKD
-251 RYSVLKRI
+251 RYMVLKRI
-259 IDYTPSIYG
+259 IDYTPAIYG

-278 QEIADSLIQDGYN
+278 QEIADNLIQDGYN

-359 DKRGICIS
+359 DKRGICLS
-367 LVHLREKHK
+367 LINLREKSK
-376 VKQIEK
+376 IKRIEK
-382 IVGRPIE
+382 IVGRPFE
-389 RATIPTGKEV
+389 KAMIPTGKEV

-419 DIDDYLPVIFKKLE
+419 DIDDYLPVILRKLE

-457 DAVDLNVDENAEKK
+457 DAIDLNVSDKEEKK
-471 DKKERKKE
+471 DRKERKKE
-479 RDRQDET
+479 RDHQDET

-492 GLGKNDHILPQKII
+492 GMGKNDHILPQKII

-516 NIPIGRIDLFNDYSY
+516 NIPIGRIDLYGDYSY
-531 VDVDESFVP
+531 VDVEESFVP
-540 MILECFSDPL
+540 MILESFADPRN
-550 MNPKGIVVEVAKE
+550 NPRGIVVEVAKE
-563 QPKREKKSFAD
+563 QPDRKKGSS
-574 KKEGEKKTRKEEKHN
+574 ERKERRD
-589 RDDFHE
+589 RDDFRGGE
-595 EESFEKKSKRKSKDF
+595 RREKRDRRDEDFFEKKSKKKKDF
-610 DDDKPKYKVE
+610 DDDKPFYKSE
-620 RSRDGHEWLDP
+620 RSRDGREWLDP
-631 DWRNHLDDID
+631 DWKDHLDDID
-641 VFIDDDDE
+641 VFIDDDD
-649 RPSRKKRN
+649 RPSRKERN
-657 EERGFGSKKETSPKT
+657 AERGFGSSRG
-672 GSKKEKSSATKRSS
+672 GSKGGSS
-686 RSGFRS
+686 RG
-692 SDYDV
+692 
-697 DGPRSSRKS
+697 GSSRGGSSRGS
-706 SSKSSSTKESGRGR
+706 SSRDSGRGR
-720 RGAARHEEPDYYSPK
+720 RGASRYDDDYYAP
-735 RRRK
+735 RRRGGGGRRR

>member
-1 MAKIQKKTL
+1 
-10 FLQPISSFNII
+10 
-21 FMSQFTDFGLN
+21 MSQFSDFGLN
-32 SALLKAIGELGFENP
+32 PALLKAIKELGFENP

-52 QAIPVLL
+52 KTIPVLL
-59 ERDTDFVG
+59 EKDVDFVG

-73 GKTAAFGLPLLQ
+73 GKTAAFGLPLLN
-85 KIDAE
+85 KIDE
-90 QRCVQALILCPTREL
+90 TQRCVQALILCPTREL
-105 CMQITKDLRNYAK
+105 CMQITRDLRSYAK
-118 YIPEILVVP
+118 YIPEILIVP

-133 IELQFKDLAKKPQ
+133 IELQFKDLAKKPH

-168 VSSMI
+168 VKTMI

-242 RYYMMAAKD
+242 IYYMMAAKD

-278 QEIADSLIQDGYN
+278 QEIADNLIQDGYN

-297 DLSQAM
+297 DLSQGM

-359 DKRGICIS
+359 DQRGICLS
-367 LVHLREKHK
+367 LINLREKSK
-376 VKQIEK
+376 IKRIEK
-382 IVGRPIE
+382 IVGRPFE
-389 RATIPTGKEV
+389 KASIPTGKEV

-419 DIDDYLPVIFKKLE
+419 EIDDYLPVVFRKLE

-457 DAVDLNVDENAEKK
+457 DAVDLNVDERDEKN
-471 DKKERKKE
+471 DRKERKKE
-479 RDRQDET
+479 REHKDET

-492 GLGKNDHILPQKII
+492 GMGKNDHILPQKII

-516 NIPIGRIDLFNDYSY
+516 NIPIGRIDLFGDYSY

-540 MILECFSDPL
+540 MILDCFADPRN
-550 MNPKGIVVEVAKE
+550 NPRGIVVEVAKD
-563 QPKREKKSFAD
+563 QPERKKGS
-574 KKEGEKKTRKEEKHN
+574 GEKKDFSEKKERKERREHDDFRDERREK
-589 RDDFHE
+589 RDDFREKRERHDDDF
-595 EESFEKKSKRKSKDF
+595 FEKKSKKKKKDF
-610 DDDKPKYKVE
+610 DDDRTYYKSE
-620 RSRDGHEWLDP
+620 RSRDGREWLDP
-631 DWRNHLDDID
+631 DWKDHLDDID
-641 VFIDDDDE
+641 IFIDDDD
-649 RPSRKKRN
+649 RPSRKQRN
-657 EERGFGSKKETSPKT
+657 AERGFGSNR
-672 GSKKEKSSATKRSS
+672 GGGRSS
-686 RSGFRS
+686 
-692 SDYDV
+692 
-697 DGPRSSRKS
+697 SSRGGSSRGGSSKGSYS
-706 SSKSSSTKESGRGR
+706 SSRDSGRGR
-720 RGAARHEEPDYYSPK
+720 RGASRYDDDYYAP
-735 RRRK
+735 RRRGGGRRR

>member
-1 MAKIQKKTL
+1 
-10 FLQPISSFNII
+10 
-21 FMSQFTDFGLN
+21 MSQFTDFGLN
-32 SALLKAIGELGFENP
+32 PALLRAIKELGFENP

-52 QAIPVLL
+52 QTIPVLL
-59 ERDTDFVG
+59 EQDVDFVG

-73 GKTAAFGLPLLQ
+73 GKTAAFGLPLLN

-90 QRCVQALILCPTREL
+90 QRCIQALILCPTREL
-105 CMQITKDLRNYAK
+105 CMQITRDLRNYAR
-118 YIPEILVVP
+118 YIPEILIVP

-168 VSSMI
+168 VKTMI

-242 RYYMMAAKD
+242 IYYMMAAKD

-278 QEIADSLIQDGYN
+278 QEIADNLIQDGYN

-297 DLSQAM
+297 DLSQGM

-359 DKRGICIS
+359 DKRGICLS
-367 LVHLREKHK
+367 LINLREKSK
-376 VKQIEK
+376 IKKIEK
-382 IVGRPIE
+382 IVGRPFE
-389 RATIPTGKEV
+389 KAMIPTGKEV

-419 DIDDYLPVIFKKLE
+419 EIDDYLPVVFRKLD

-457 DAVDLNVDENAEKK
+457 DAVDLNVTEREEKK
-471 DKKERKKE
+471 DRKERQIE
-479 RDRQDET
+479 REHRDET

-492 GLGKNDHILPQKII
+492 GMGKNDHILPQKII

-516 NIPIGRIDLFNDYSY
+516 NIPIGRIDLYPDFSY
-531 VDVDESFVP
+531 VDVEESFVP
-540 MILECFSDPL
+540 LILECFADPHS
-550 MNPKGIVVEVAKE
+550 NPRGIVVEIAKE
-563 QPKREKKSFAD
+563 QPERKKASG
-574 KKEGEKKTRKEEKHN
+574 GEKKGSGERKERKEHRERDEFREKRER
-589 RDDFHE
+589 RDDDFA
-595 EESFEKKSKRKSKDF
+595 EKKSKKKKKER
-610 DDDKPKYKVE
+610 DDDRPYYKSE
-620 RSRDGHEWLDP
+620 RSRDGREWLEP
-631 DWRNHLDDID
+631 DWKEHLDDIE
-641 VFIDDDDE
+641 VFIDDDD
-649 RPSRKKRN
+649 RPSRKQRN
-657 EERGFGSKKETSPKT
+657 AERGFGAKK
-672 GSKKEKSSATKRSS
+672 GSGSASS
-686 RSGFRS
+686 RG
-692 SDYDV
+692 
-697 DGPRSSRKS
+697 GSSRGGSSRGGSSRGSSRGS
-706 SSKSSSTKESGRGR
+706 SSRESGRGR
-720 RGAARHEEPDYYSPK
+720 RGASRYEDDFYAP
-735 RRRK
+735 RRRGGGRRR

>member
-1 MAKIQKKTL
+1 
-10 FLQPISSFNII
+10 
-21 FMSQFTDFGLN
+21 MSQFTDFGLN
-32 SALLKAIGELGFENP
+32 PALLKAIKELGFENP

-59 ERDTDFVG
+59 EQDVDFVG

-73 GKTAAFGLPLLQ
+73 GKTAAFGLPLLN
-85 KIDAE
+85 KIDAT
-90 QRCVQALILCPTREL
+90 QRSVQALILCPTREL
-105 CMQITKDLRNYAK
+105 CMQITRDLKSYAK
-118 YIPEILVVP
+118 YIPEILIVP

-133 IELQFKDLAKKPQ
+133 IEVQFKDLAKKPQ

-157 MIRRNRVDFSN
+157 MIRRNRVDFTN
-168 VSSMI
+168 VKTMI

-192 LEYMPKEGR
+192 LEYMPKER
-201 HTMLFSATMPKEV
+201 NTMLFSATMPQEV

-242 RYYMMAAKD
+242 KYYMMAAKD

-278 QEIADSLIQDGYN
+278 QEIADNLIQDGYN

-297 DLSQAM
+297 DLSQGM

-312 KRSLQLLV
+312 KKSLQLLV

-330 VKELTHII
+330 VHDLTHII

-359 DKRGICIS
+359 DKRGISIS
-367 LVHLREKHK
+367 LINLREKSK
-376 VKQIEK
+376 IKRIEK
-382 IVGRPIE
+382 IVGRNFE
-389 RATIPTGKEV
+389 RAMIPTGKEV

-419 DIDDYLPVIFKKLE
+419 DIDDFLPVIFRKLE

-457 DAVDLNVDENAEKK
+457 NAIDLNATEKDEKA
-471 DKKERKKE
+471 DRKERKEKKS
-479 RDRQDET
+479 RDDKGL
-486 MKRLYF
+486 KRLYF
-492 GLGKNDHILPQKII
+492 GMGKRDHVLPPKII
-506 GKINDVTRSK
+506 GKINDVTRTK
-516 NIPIGRIDLFNDYSY
+516 DIRIGRIELFEDYSY
-531 VDVDESFVP
+531 VDVEEAYIP
-540 MILECFSDPL
+540 MILDCFADQKR
-550 MNPKGIVVEVAKE
+550 NPWGIVVEIA
-563 QPKREKKSFAD
+563 QDQSPRP
-574 KKEGEKKTRKEEKHN
+574 EGEKKERGSRKDRGERKERKPREDRRE
-589 RDDFHE
+589 RDDRQEDEFW
-595 EESFEKKSKRKSKDF
+595 EKKSKRKKEKDY
-610 DDDKPKYKVE
+610 DDEKPKYKVE
-620 RSRDGHEWLDP
+620 RSRDGHEWLDA
-631 DWRNHLDDID
+631 DWKEHLDDIE
-641 VFIDDDDE
+641 VFLDDDDMPKKKQKASSEKSGGSKSYASGRE
-649 RPSRKKRN
+649 RRS
-657 EERGFGSKKETSPKT
+657 ERGFGSSR
-672 GSKKEKSSATKRSS
+672 GSRDS
-686 RSGFRS
+686 R
-692 SDYDV
+692 D
-697 DGPRSSRKS
+697 SRD
-706 SSKSSSTKESGRGR
+706 SGRGR
-720 RGAARHEEPDYYSPK
+720 RGAARHNDDDYYAP
-735 RRRK
+735 RRRGGGRRR

>member
-1 MAKIQKKTL
+1 
-10 FLQPISSFNII
+10 
-21 FMSQFTDFGLN
+21 MSQFTDFGLN
-32 SALLKAIGELGFENP
+32 PALLRAIKELGFENP

-52 QAIPVLL
+52 KTIPVLL
-59 ERDTDFVG
+59 EKDVDFVG

-73 GKTAAFGLPLLQ
+73 GKTAAFGLPLLN
-85 KIDAE
+85 KIDE
-90 QRCVQALILCPTREL
+90 TQRCVQALILCPTREL
-105 CMQITKDLRNYAK
+105 CMQITRDLRNYAK
-118 YIPEILVVP
+118 YIPEILIVP

-168 VSSMI
+168 VKTMI

-242 RYYMMAAKD
+242 IYYMMAAKD

-278 QEIADSLIQDGYN
+278 QEIADNLIQDGYN

-359 DKRGICIS
+359 DKRGICLS
-367 LVHLREKHK
+367 LINLREKSK
-376 VKQIEK
+376 IKQIEK
-382 IVGRPIE
+382 IVGRPFE
-389 RATIPTGKEV
+389 KAMIPTGKEV

-405 NHIDRIEHVDINRE
+405 NHIDRIEHVNINSE
-419 DIDDYLPVIFKKLE
+419 EIDDYLPVVFRKLD

-457 DAVDLNVDENAEKK
+457 DAVDLNVNEKDEKK
-471 DKKERKKE
+471 DRRELKKERE
-479 RDRQDET
+479 HRDET

-492 GLGKNDHILPQKII
+492 GMGKNDHILPQKII
-506 GKINDVTRSK
+506 GKINDVTHSK
-516 NIPIGRIDLFNDYSY
+516 NIPIGRIDLFGDYSY
-531 VDVDESFVP
+531 VDVEESFVP
-540 MILECFSDPL
+540 LILDCFADPHN
-550 MNPKGIVVEVAKE
+550 NPRGIVVEVAKE
-563 QPKREKKSFAD
+563 QPERKKSSEKKDF
-574 KKEGEKKTRKEEKHN
+574 GEKKERKERRDRDEFRGDHKEK
-589 RDDFHE
+589 RDDFRE
-595 EESFEKKSKRKSKDF
+595 KRERKDDDFFEKKSKKKKKDF
-610 DDDKPKYKVE
+610 DDDKPFYKSE
-620 RSRDGHEWLDP
+620 RSRDGREWLDP
-631 DWRNHLDDID
+631 DWKDHLDDIE
-641 VFIDDDDE
+641 VFIDDDD
-649 RPSRKKRN
+649 RPSRKQRN
-657 EERGFGSKKETSPKT
+657 AERGFGAK
-672 GSKKEKSSATKRSS
+672 
-686 RSGFRS
+686 
-692 SDYDV
+692 
-697 DGPRSSRKS
+697 KS
-706 SSKSSSTKESGRGR
+706 SSSLRGGSSRGGSSRGSASRSSSSRGSSSRDSGRGR
-720 RGAARHEEPDYYSPK
+720 RGAARYDDNDYYSP
-735 RRRK
+735 RRRGGGRRR

>member
-1 MAKIQKKTL
+1 MQPQIQ
-10 FLQPISSFNII
+10 PNINI

-32 SALLKAIGELGFENP
+32 PALLKAIKELGFENP

-52 QAIPVLL
+52 KTIPVLL
-59 ERDTDFVG
+59 EKDVDFVG

-73 GKTAAFGLPLLQ
+73 GKTAAFGLPLLN
-85 KIDAE
+85 KIDE
-90 QRCVQALILCPTREL
+90 TQRCVQALILCPTREL
-105 CMQITKDLRNYAK
+105 CMQITRDLRNYAK
-118 YIPEILVVP
+118 YIPEILIVP

-133 IELQFKDLAKKPQ
+133 IEMQFKDLAKKPQ

-168 VSSMI
+168 VRTMI

-242 RYYMMAAKD
+242 IYYMMAAKD
-251 RYSVLKRI
+251 RYMVLKRI

-278 QEIADSLIQDGYN
+278 QEIADNLIQDGYN

-297 DLSQAM
+297 DLSQGM

-359 DKRGICIS
+359 DKRGICLS
-367 LVHLREKHK
+367 LINLREKSK
-376 VKQIEK
+376 IKRIEK
-382 IVGRPIE
+382 IVGRPFE
-389 RATIPTGKEV
+389 KAMIPTGKEV

-419 DIDDYLPVIFKKLE
+419 DIDDYLPVILRKLE

-457 DAVDLNVDENAEKK
+457 DAIDLNVTEKDEKK
-471 DKKERKKE
+471 DRKERKKE
-479 RDRQDET
+479 RDHQDET
-486 MKRLYF
+486 MKRLFF
-492 GLGKNDHILPQKII
+492 GMGKNDHILPQKII
-506 GKINDVTRSK
+506 GKINDVTHSK
-516 NIPIGRIDLFNDYSY
+516 NIPIGRIDLFGDYSY
-531 VDVDESFVP
+531 VDVEESFVP
-540 MILECFSDPL
+540 LILESFADPHN
-550 MNPKGIVVEVAKE
+550 NPRGIVVEVARE
-563 QPKREKKSFAD
+563 QPDRSGSRSDRRDRNDFRD
-574 KKEGEKKTRKEEKHN
+574 RHDRGGHRDRDGYRDR
-589 RDDFHE
+589 RDDDFY
-595 EESFEKKSKRKSKDF
+595 EKKSKRKNDF
-610 DDDKPKYKVE
+610 DDDKPFYKSE
-620 RSRDGHEWLDP
+620 RSRDGREWLEP
-631 DWRNHLDDID
+631 DWKEHMDDID
-641 VFIDDDDE
+641 VFLDDDD
-649 RPSRKKRN
+649 RPSRKERN
-657 EERGFGSKKETSPKT
+657 AERGFGSKR
-672 GSKKEKSSATKRSS
+672 GSDRSS
-686 RSGFRS
+686 SRGGASRGS
-692 SDYDV
+692 
-697 DGPRSSRKS
+697 SSRD
-706 SSKSSSTKESGRGR
+706 SGRGR
-720 RGAARHEEPDYYSPK
+720 RGASRYDDDYYAP
-735 RRRK
+735 RRRGGGRRR

>member
-1 MAKIQKKTL
+1 M
-10 FLQPISSFNII
+10 QPETQPNTFHY

-32 SALLKAIGELGFENP
+32 PALLRAIKELGFENP

-52 QAIPVLL
+52 QTIPVLL
-59 ERDTDFVG
+59 EQDVDFVG

-73 GKTAAFGLPLLQ
+73 GKTAAFGLPLLN

-90 QRCVQALILCPTREL
+90 QRCIQALILCPTREL
-105 CMQITKDLRNYAK
+105 CMQITRDLRNYAR
-118 YIPEILVVP
+118 YIPEILIVP

-157 MIRRNRVDFSN
+157 MIRRNRVDFTN
-168 VSSMI
+168 VKTMI

-242 RYYMMAAKD
+242 IYYMMAAKD

-278 QEIADSLIQDGYN
+278 QEIADNLIQDGYN

-297 DLSQAM
+297 DLSQGM

-359 DKRGICIS
+359 DKRGICLS
-367 LVHLREKHK
+367 LINLREKSK
-376 VKQIEK
+376 IKKIEK
-382 IVGRPIE
+382 IVGRPFE
-389 RATIPTGKEV
+389 KAMIPTGKEV

-419 DIDDYLPVIFKKLE
+419 EIDDYLPVVFRKLD

-457 DAVDLNVDENAEKK
+457 DAVDLNVTEREEKK
-471 DKKERKKE
+471 DRKERQIE
-479 RDRQDET
+479 REHRDET

-492 GLGKNDHILPQKII
+492 GMGKNDHILPQKII

-516 NIPIGRIDLFNDYSY
+516 NIPIGRIDLYPDFSY
-531 VDVDESFVP
+531 VDVEESFVP
-540 MILECFSDPL
+540 LILECFADPHS
-550 MNPKGIVVEVAKE
+550 NPRGIVVEVAKE
-563 QPKREKKSFAD
+563 QPERKKASG
-574 KKEGEKKTRKEEKHN
+574 GEKKGSVERKERKERRERDEFREKRER
-589 RDDFHE
+589 RDDDFA
-595 EESFEKKSKRKSKDF
+595 EKKSKKKKKER
-610 DDDKPKYKVE
+610 DDDRPYYKSE
-620 RSRDGHEWLDP
+620 RSRDGREWLEP
-631 DWRNHLDDID
+631 DWKEHLDDIE
-641 VFIDDDDE
+641 VFIDDDD
-649 RPSRKKRN
+649 RPSRKQRN
-657 EERGFGSKKETSPKT
+657 AERGFGAKK
-672 GSKKEKSSATKRSS
+672 GSGSASS
-686 RSGFRS
+686 RGS
-692 SDYDV
+692 
-697 DGPRSSRKS
+697 SSRGGSSRGGSSRGS
-706 SSKSSSTKESGRGR
+706 SSRGSSSRESGRGR
-720 RGAARHEEPDYYSPK
+720 RGASRYEDDFYAP
-735 RRRK
+735 RRRGGGRRR

>member
-1 MAKIQKKTL
+1 
-10 FLQPISSFNII
+10 
-21 FMSQFTDFGLN
+21 MSQFTDFGLN
-32 SALLKAIGELGFENP
+32 PALLRAIKELGFENP

-52 QAIPVLL
+52 QTIPVLL
-59 ERDTDFVG
+59 EQDVDFVG

-73 GKTAAFGLPLLQ
+73 GKTAAFGLPLLN

-90 QRCVQALILCPTREL
+90 QRCIQALILCPTREL
-105 CMQITKDLRNYAK
+105 CMQITRDLRNYAR
-118 YIPEILVVP
+118 YIPEILIVP

-157 MIRRNRVDFSN
+157 MIRRNRVDFTN
-168 VSSMI
+168 VKTMI

-242 RYYMMAAKD
+242 IYYMMAAKD

-278 QEIADSLIQDGYN
+278 QEIADNLIQDGYN

-297 DLSQAM
+297 DLSQGM

-359 DKRGICIS
+359 DKRGICLS
-367 LVHLREKHK
+367 LINLREKSK
-376 VKQIEK
+376 IKKIEK
-382 IVGRPIE
+382 IVGRPFE
-389 RATIPTGKEV
+389 KAMIPTGKEV

-419 DIDDYLPVIFKKLE
+419 EIDDYLPVVFRKLD

-457 DAVDLNVDENAEKK
+457 DAVDLNVTEREEKK
-471 DKKERKKE
+471 DRKERQIE
-479 RDRQDET
+479 REHRDET

-492 GLGKNDHILPQKII
+492 GMGKNDHILPQKII

-516 NIPIGRIDLFNDYSY
+516 NIPIGRIDLYPDFSY
-531 VDVDESFVP
+531 VDVEESFVP
-540 MILECFSDPL
+540 LILECFADPHS
-550 MNPKGIVVEVAKE
+550 NPRGIVVEVAKE
-563 QPKREKKSFAD
+563 QPERKKASG
-574 KKEGEKKTRKEEKHN
+574 GEKKGSGERKERKERRDRDEFREKRER
-589 RDDFHE
+589 RDDDFA
-595 EESFEKKSKRKSKDF
+595 EKKSKKKKKER
-610 DDDKPKYKVE
+610 DDDRPYYKSE
-620 RSRDGHEWLDP
+620 RSRDGREWLEP
-631 DWRNHLDDID
+631 DWKEHLDDIE
-641 VFIDDDDE
+641 VFIDDDD
-649 RPSRKKRN
+649 RPSRKQRN
-657 EERGFGSKKETSPKT
+657 AERGFGAKK
-672 GSKKEKSSATKRSS
+672 GSGSASS
-686 RSGFRS
+686 RSG
-692 SDYDV
+692 
-697 DGPRSSRKS
+697 SSRGGSSRGGGSRGSSRGS
-706 SSKSSSTKESGRGR
+706 SSRESGRGR
-720 RGAARHEEPDYYSPK
+720 RGASRYEDDFYAP
-735 RRRK
+735 RRRGGGRRR

>member
-1 MAKIQKKTL
+1 
-10 FLQPISSFNII
+10 
-21 FMSQFTDFGLN
+21 MSQFTDFGLN
-32 SALLKAIGELGFENP
+32 PALLKAIKELGFENP

-52 QAIPVLL
+52 QTIPVLL
-59 ERDTDFVG
+59 EKDVDFVG

-73 GKTAAFGLPLLQ
+73 GKTAAFGLPLLN
-85 KIDAE
+85 KIDE
-90 QRCVQALILCPTREL
+90 TQRCVQALILCPTREL
-105 CMQITKDLRNYAK
+105 CMQITRDLRSYAK
-118 YIPEILVVP
+118 YIPEILIVP

-133 IELQFKDLAKKPQ
+133 IEMQFKDLAKKPQ

-168 VSSMI
+168 VRTMI

-192 LEYMPKEGR
+192 LEYMPKER
-201 HTMLFSATMPKEV
+201 HTWLFSATMPKEV

-242 RYYMMAAKD
+242 KYYMMAAKD

-278 QEIADSLIQDGYN
+278 QEIADNLIQDGYN

-297 DLSQAM
+297 DLSQGM

-359 DKRGICIS
+359 DQRGICIS
-367 LVHLREKHK
+367 LINLREKSK
-376 VKQIEK
+376 IKRIEK
-382 IVGRPIE
+382 IVGRPFE
-389 RATIPTGKEV
+389 RALIPTGKEV

-405 NHIDRIEHVDINRE
+405 NHIDRIEHVNINSE
-419 DIDDYLPVIFKKLE
+419 EIDDYLPVVFRKLD

-445 ALNFNRFLDYYK
+445 ALNFNRFLEYYK
-457 DAVDLNVDENAEKK
+457 DAVDLNVDERDEKK

-479 RDRQDET
+479 REHQDET

-492 GLGKNDHILPQKII
+492 GMGKNDHIVPQKII
-506 GKINDVTRSK
+506 GKINDVTRTK
-516 NIPIGRIDLFNDYSY
+516 NIPIGRIDLFGDFSY
-531 VDVDESFVP
+531 VDVDESYVDL
-540 MILECFSDPL
+540 ILESFADPRS
-550 MNPKGIVVEVAKE
+550 NPRGIVVEVAKD
-563 QPKREKKSFAD
+563 QPDRKK
-574 KKEGEKKTRKEEKHN
+574 GEKKDFGEKKERRDRDDFRDRDRGERREK

-595 EESFEKKSKRKSKDF
+595 KRDRRDDDFFEKKLKKKKKDF
-610 DDDKPKYKVE
+610 DDDKPFYKSE
-620 RSRDGHEWLDP
+620 RSRDGREWLDP
-631 DWRNHLDDID
+631 DWKDHLDDID
-641 VFIDDDDE
+641 VFIDDDE
-649 RPSRKKRN
+649 RPSRKQRN
-657 EERGFGSKKETSPKT
+657 AERGFGSSRGGSRGGSTSRG
-672 GSKKEKSSATKRSS
+672 GSRGGGYSSS
-686 RSGFRS
+686 RS
-692 SDYDV
+692 
-697 DGPRSSRKS
+697 
-706 SSKSSSTKESGRGR
+706 SGRGTRGGSRYDDDHYSPRR
-720 RGAARHEEPDYYSPK
+720 RGGG
-735 RRRK
+735 RRR

>member
-1 MAKIQKKTL
+1 
-10 FLQPISSFNII
+10 
-21 FMSQFTDFGLN
+21 MSQFTDFGLN
-32 SALLKAIGELGFENP
+32 PALLRAVKELGFENP

-52 QAIPVLL
+52 QTIPVLL
-59 ERDTDFVG
+59 EKDTDFVG

-73 GKTAAFGLPLLQ
+73 GKTAAFGLPLLN
-85 KIDAE
+85 KIDPE

-105 CMQITKDLRNYAK
+105 CMQITRDLRSYAK
-118 YIPEILVVP
+118 YIPEILIVP

-133 IELQFKDLAKKPQ
+133 IEAQFKDLAKKPQ

-168 VSSMI
+168 VKTMI

-201 HTMLFSATMPKEV
+201 HTMLFSATMPQEV
-214 EAILNKYMTDPVK
+214 EAILKNYMTDPVK

-242 RYYMMAAKD
+242 IYYMMAAKD

-259 IDYTPSIYG
+259 IDYTPAIYG

-278 QEIADSLIQDGYN
+278 QEIADNLIQDGYN

-297 DLSQAM
+297 DLSQGM

-359 DKRGICIS
+359 DKRGVCIS
-367 LVHLREKHK
+367 LINLREKSK
-376 VKQIEK
+376 IKRIEK
-382 IVGRPIE
+382 IVGRPFE
-389 RATIPTGKEV
+389 RGMIPTGKEV

-419 DIDDYLPVIFKKLE
+419 DIDDYLPVIFRKLE

-457 DAVDLNVDENAEKK
+457 NAVDLNADERDEKK
-471 DKKERKKE
+471 DRKERKKE
-479 RDRQDET
+479 REHQDET
-486 MKRLYF
+486 MTRLYF
-492 GLGKNDHILPQKII
+492 GMGKNDHILPQKLI
-506 GKINDVTRSK
+506 GKINDVTHSK
-516 NIPIGRIDLFNDYSY
+516 NIPIGRIDLFADFSY
-531 VDVDESFVP
+531 VDVDESYVP
-540 MILECFSDPL
+540 MILDCFADPHN
-550 MNPKGIVVEVAKE
+550 NPRGIVVEVAKE
-563 QPKREKKSFAD
+563 QPERKAKSEKKDFGERKERKERRDDFRDEYRDDRREKREKHD
-574 KKEGEKKTRKEEKHN
+574 
-589 RDDFHE
+589 DDF
-595 EESFEKKSKRKSKDF
+595 FEKKSKKKKKDF
-610 DDDKPKYKVE
+610 DDDKPYYKSE
-620 RSRDGHEWLDP
+620 RSRDGREWLDP
-631 DWRNHLDDID
+631 DWKEHMDDID
-641 VFIDDDDE
+641 VFYDDDDD
-649 RPSRKKRN
+649 RPSRKQRN
-657 EERGFGSKKETSPKT
+657 AERVFGSKK
-672 GSKKEKSSATKRSS
+672 SSS
-686 RSGFRS
+686 
-692 SDYDV
+692 
-697 DGPRSSRKS
+697 S
-706 SSKSSSTKESGRGR
+706 SSKGSSSRGGGYSSSSRGGSSRGGSSRGGGYSSSRESGRGR
-720 RGAARHEEPDYYSPK
+720 RGAARYEDDYYSP
-735 RRRK
+735 RRRSGGGGRRR

>member
-1 MAKIQKKTL
+1 
-10 FLQPISSFNII
+10 
-21 FMSQFTDFGLN
+21 MSQFTDFGLN
-32 SALLKAIGELGFENP
+32 PALLKAIKELGFENP

-52 QAIPVLL
+52 KTIPVLL
-59 ERDTDFVG
+59 EKDVDFVG

-73 GKTAAFGLPLLQ
+73 GKTAAFGLPLLN
-85 KIDAE
+85 KIDE
-90 QRCVQALILCPTREL
+90 TQRCVQALILCPTREL
-105 CMQITKDLRNYAK
+105 CMQITRDLRNYAK
-118 YIPEILVVP
+118 YIPEILIVP

-133 IELQFKDLAKKPQ
+133 IEVQFKDLAKKPQ

-168 VSSMI
+168 VKTMI

-242 RYYMMAAKD
+242 IYYMMAAKD
-251 RYSVLKRI
+251 RYMVLKRI
-259 IDYTPSIYG
+259 IDYTPAIYG

-278 QEIADSLIQDGYN
+278 QEIADNLIQDGYN

-359 DKRGICIS
+359 DKRGICLS
-367 LVHLREKHK
+367 LINLREKSK
-376 VKQIEK
+376 IKRIEK
-382 IVGRPIE
+382 IVGRPFE
-389 RATIPTGKEV
+389 KAMIPTGKEV

-419 DIDDYLPVIFKKLE
+419 DIDDYLPVILRKLE

-457 DAVDLNVDENAEKK
+457 DAIDLNVSDKEEKK
-471 DKKERKKE
+471 DCKERKKE
-479 RDRQDET
+479 RDHQDET

-492 GLGKNDHILPQKII
+492 GMGKNDHILPQKII

-516 NIPIGRIDLFNDYSY
+516 NIPIGRIDLYGDYSY
-531 VDVDESFVP
+531 VDVEESFVP
-540 MILECFSDPL
+540 MILESFADPRN
-550 MNPKGIVVEVAKE
+550 NPRGIVVEVAKE
-563 QPKREKKSFAD
+563 QPDRKKGSS
-574 KKEGEKKTRKEEKHN
+574 ERKERRD
-589 RDDFHE
+589 RDDFRGGE
-595 EESFEKKSKRKSKDF
+595 RREKRDRRDDDFFEKKSKKKKDF
-610 DDDKPKYKVE
+610 DDDKPFYKSE
-620 RSRDGHEWLDP
+620 RSRDGREWLDP
-631 DWRNHLDDID
+631 DWKDHLDDID
-641 VFIDDDDE
+641 VFIDDDD
-649 RPSRKKRN
+649 RPSRKERN
-657 EERGFGSKKETSPKT
+657 AERGFGGSRG
-672 GSKKEKSSATKRSS
+672 GSKGGSS
-686 RSGFRS
+686 RG
-692 SDYDV
+692 
-697 DGPRSSRKS
+697 GSSRGGSSRGS
-706 SSKSSSTKESGRGR
+706 SSRDSGRGR
-720 RGAARHEEPDYYSPK
+720 RGASRYDDDYYAP
-735 RRRK
+735 RRRGGGGRRR

>member
-1 MAKIQKKTL
+1 
-10 FLQPISSFNII
+10 
-21 FMSQFTDFGLN
+21 MSQFTDFGLN
-32 SALLKAIGELGFENP
+32 PALLKAIEELGFENP

-52 QAIPVLL
+52 QTIPVLL
-59 ERDTDFVG
+59 EQDLDFVG

-85 KIDAE
+85 KIDAD

-105 CMQITKDLRNYAK
+105 CMQITRDLQHYAK
-118 YIPEILVVP
+118 YIPEIYIVP

-133 IELQFKDLAKKPQ
+133 IEVQFKELAKKPQ

-168 VSSMI
+168 VRTMI

-201 HTMLFSATMPKEV
+201 NTMLFSATMPKEV
-214 EAILNKYMTDPVK
+214 EAILDKYMTDPVK
-227 VAVGERNSGTANVDH
+227 VSVGERNSGTVNVDH

-251 RYSVLKRI
+251 RYAVLKRI

-330 VKELTHII
+330 VSDLTHII

-376 VKQIEK
+376 IKQIEK

-389 RATIPTGKEV
+389 RALIPTGKEV

-445 ALNFNRFLDYYK
+445 ALNFNRFLDYYR
-457 DAVDLNVDENAEKK
+457 DAMDLNVSEKDEKK
-471 DKKERKKE
+471 DKLERKKDRAN
-479 RDRQDET
+479 RDEGL
-486 MKRLYF
+486 KRLYF

-506 GKINDVTRSK
+506 GKINDVTHTRD
-516 NIPIGRIDLFNDYSY
+516 IRIGRIDLYDDFSY
-531 VDVDESFVP
+531 VDVEEAYIP
-540 MILECFSDPL
+540 MILECFADPRN
-550 MNPKGIVVEVAKE
+550 NPKGIVVEVAKE
-563 QPKREKKSFAD
+563 QPKRDGKDAKKDGDRKERSGRKPREEEKKPRS
-574 KKEGEKKTRKEEKHN
+574 ERREEKE
-589 RDDFHE
+589 RREDFRE
-595 EESFEKKSKRKSKDF
+595 EEMFEKKSKKKAKSI
-610 DDDKPKYKVE
+610 DDDKPKFKVE
-620 RSRDGHEWLDP
+620 KSRDGHEWLDP

-641 VFIDDDDE
+641 IFIDDDDK

-657 EERGFGSKKETSPKT
+657 EERGFGAK
-672 GSKKEKSSATKRSS
+672 KSSTKST
-686 RSGFRS
+686 
-692 SDYDV
+692 
-697 DGPRSSRKS
+697 
-706 SSKSSSTKESGRGR
+706 SKSSSRGSSSSRSYSKSSSRDNASSGRGR
-720 RGAARHEEPDYYSPK
+720 RGAARNAEPNYYAPK
-735 RRRK
+735 HHGGRRGR

>member
-1 MAKIQKKTL
+1 
-10 FLQPISSFNII
+10 
-21 FMSQFTDFGLN
+21 MSQFTDFGLN
-32 SALLKAIGELGFENP
+32 PALLKAIKELGFENP

-52 QAIPVLL
+52 QTIPVLL
-59 ERDTDFVG
+59 EQEVDFVG

-73 GKTAAFGLPLLQ
+73 GKTAAFGLPLLN
-85 KIDAE
+85 KIDDT
-90 QRCVQALILCPTREL
+90 QRSVQALILCPTREL
-105 CMQITKDLRNYAK
+105 CMQITRDLRSYAK
-118 YIPEILVVP
+118 YIPEILIVP

-168 VSSMI
+168 VKVMI

-192 LEYMPKEGR
+192 LEYMPKQR
-201 HTMLFSATMPKEV
+201 NTWLFSATMPKEV

-242 RYYMMAAKD
+242 KYYMMAAKD

-259 IDYTPSIYG
+259 IDYTPAIYG

-278 QEIADSLIQDGYN
+278 QEIADNLIQDGYN

-297 DLSQAM
+297 DLSQGM

-359 DKRGICIS
+359 DQRGICIS
-367 LVHLREKHK
+367 LINLREKGK
-376 VKQIEK
+376 IKRIEK
-382 IVGRPIE
+382 IVGRPFE
-389 RATIPTGKEV
+389 RAMIPTGKEV

-419 DIDDYLPVIFKKLE
+419 DIDDYLPVIFRKLE

-457 DAVDLNVDENAEKK
+457 DAVDLNVDEHDEKK
-471 DKKERKKE
+471 DRKERKKE
-479 RDRQDET
+479 RDHQDET
-486 MKRLYF
+486 MTRLYF
-492 GLGKNDHILPQKII
+492 GMGKNDHVLPQKII

-516 NIPIGRIDLFNDYSY
+516 NIPIGRIDLYGDYSY
-531 VDVDESFVP
+531 VDVDQSFVDL
-540 MILECFSDPL
+540 ILECFADPRN
-550 MNPKGIVVEVAKE
+550 NPRGIVVEVAKE
-563 QPKREKKSFAD
+563 QPDRKAKAAR
-574 KKEGEKKTRKEEKHN
+574 GEKKERKERRERDER
-589 RDDFHE
+589 RDDFRGGDRREKRHDDD
-595 EESFEKKSKRKSKDF
+595 FGEKKSKRKKKDF
-610 DDDKPKYKVE
+610 DDDRPHYKTE
-620 RSRDGHEWLDP
+620 RSRDGHEWLEP
-631 DWRNHLDDID
+631 DWKDHLDDID
-641 VFIDDDDE
+641 VFIDDDD
-649 RPSRKKRN
+649 RPSRKERN
-657 EERGFGSKKETSPKT
+657 AERGFGSSR
-672 GSKKEKSSATKRSS
+672 GGSS
-686 RSGFRS
+686 RG
-692 SDYDV
+692 
-697 DGPRSSRKS
+697 GGAKGGSSRGGASKGS
-706 SSKSSSTKESGRGR
+706 SSSRGGSSRGSSSRDSGRGR
-720 RGAARHEEPDYYSPK
+720 RGASRFDDDDYYAP
-735 RRRK
+735 RRRGGGGRRR

>member
-1 MAKIQKKTL
+1 MQLET
-10 FLQPISSFNII
+10 QPNTFHY

-32 SALLKAIGELGFENP
+32 PALLRAIKELGFENP

-52 QAIPVLL
+52 QTIPVLL
-59 ERDTDFVG
+59 EQDVDFVG

-73 GKTAAFGLPLLQ
+73 GKTAAFGLPLLN

-105 CMQITKDLRNYAK
+105 CMQITRDLRNYAK
-118 YIPEILVVP
+118 YIPEILIVP

-168 VSSMI
+168 VKTMI

-214 EAILNKYMTDPVK
+214 EAILNKYMTNPVK

-242 RYYMMAAKD
+242 IYYMMAAKD

-278 QEIADSLIQDGYN
+278 QEIADNLIQDGYN

-297 DLSQAM
+297 DLSQGM

-359 DKRGICIS
+359 DKRGICLS
-367 LVHLREKHK
+367 LINLREKSK
-376 VKQIEK
+376 IKKIEK
-382 IVGRPIE
+382 IVGRPFE
-389 RATIPTGKEV
+389 KAMIPTGKEV

-419 DIDDYLPVIFKKLE
+419 EIDDYLPVVFRKLE

-457 DAVDLNVDENAEKK
+457 NAVDLNVNERDEKK
-471 DKKERKKE
+471 DRKERQIE
-479 RDRQDET
+479 REHRDET

-492 GLGKNDHILPQKII
+492 GMGKNDHILPQKII
-506 GKINDVTRSK
+506 GKINDVTHSK
-516 NIPIGRIDLFNDYSY
+516 NIPIGRIDLYGDYSY
-531 VDVDESFVP
+531 VDVEESFVP
-540 MILECFSDPL
+540 LILDCFADPHN
-550 MNPKGIVVEVAKE
+550 NPRGIVVEVAKE
-563 QPKREKKSFAD
+563 QPERKKSSGGEKKGSSERKERKERRERDEFREKRERRDDDFSEKKSRKK
-574 KKEGEKKTRKEEKHN
+574 KKE
-589 RDDFHE
+589 RDDDRPYY
-595 EESFEKKSKRKSKDF
+595 KS
-610 DDDKPKYKVE
+610 E
-620 RSRDGHEWLDP
+620 RSRDGREWLEP
-631 DWRNHLDDID
+631 DWKEHLDDIE
-641 VFIDDDDE
+641 VFIDDDD

-657 EERGFGSKKETSPKT
+657 AERGFGAKK
-672 GSKKEKSSATKRSS
+672 GSGSASS
-686 RSGFRS
+686 RG
-692 SDYDV
+692 
-697 DGPRSSRKS
+697 GSSRGS
-706 SSKSSSTKESGRGR
+706 SSRGSSSRESGRGR
-720 RGAARHEEPDYYSPK
+720 RGASRYDDGDYYSP
-735 RRRK
+735 RRRGGGRRR

>member
-1 MAKIQKKTL
+1 M
-10 FLQPISSFNII
+10 QPNLYYYSII
-21 FMSQFTDFGLN
+21 YFMSQFTDFGLN
-32 SALLKAIGELGFENP
+32 PALLKAIKELGFENP

-52 QAIPVLL
+52 KTIPVLL
-59 ERDTDFVG
+59 EKDVDFVG

-73 GKTAAFGLPLLQ
+73 GKTAAFGLPLLN
-85 KIDAE
+85 KIDE
-90 QRCVQALILCPTREL
+90 TQRCVQALILCPTREL
-105 CMQITKDLRNYAK
+105 CMQITRDLRNYAK
-118 YIPEILVVP
+118 YIPEILIVP

-133 IELQFKDLAKKPQ
+133 IEVQFKDLAKKPQ

-168 VSSMI
+168 VKTMI

-242 RYYMMAAKD
+242 IYYMMAAKD
-251 RYSVLKRI
+251 RYMVLKRI
-259 IDYTPSIYG
+259 IDYTPAIYG

-278 QEIADSLIQDGYN
+278 QEIADNLIQDGYN

-359 DKRGICIS
+359 DKRGICLS
-367 LVHLREKHK
+367 LINLREKSK
-376 VKQIEK
+376 IKRIEK
-382 IVGRPIE
+382 IVGRPFE
-389 RATIPTGKEV
+389 KAMIPTGKEV

-419 DIDDYLPVIFKKLE
+419 DIDDYLPVILRKLE

-457 DAVDLNVDENAEKK
+457 DAIDLNVSDKEEKK
-471 DKKERKKE
+471 DRKERKKE
-479 RDRQDET
+479 RDHQDET

-492 GLGKNDHILPQKII
+492 GMGKNDHILPQKII

-516 NIPIGRIDLFNDYSY
+516 NIPIGRIDLYGDYSY
-531 VDVDESFVP
+531 VDVEESFVP
-540 MILECFSDPL
+540 MILESFADPRN
-550 MNPKGIVVEVAKE
+550 NPRGIVVEVAKE
-563 QPKREKKSFAD
+563 QPDRKKGSS
-574 KKEGEKKTRKEEKHN
+574 ERKERRD
-589 RDDFHE
+589 RDDFRGGE
-595 EESFEKKSKRKSKDF
+595 RREKRDRRDDDFFEKKSKKKKDF
-610 DDDKPKYKVE
+610 DDDKPLYKSE
-620 RSRDGHEWLDP
+620 RSRDGREWLDP
-631 DWRNHLDDID
+631 DWKDHLDDID
-641 VFIDDDDE
+641 VFIDDDD
-649 RPSRKKRN
+649 RPSRKERN
-657 EERGFGSKKETSPKT
+657 AERGFGGSRG
-672 GSKKEKSSATKRSS
+672 GSKGGSS
-686 RSGFRS
+686 RG
-692 SDYDV
+692 
-697 DGPRSSRKS
+697 GSSRGGSSRGS
-706 SSKSSSTKESGRGR
+706 SSRDSGRGR
-720 RGAARHEEPDYYSPK
+720 RGASRYDDDYYAP
-735 RRRK
+735 RRRGGGGRRR

>member
-1 MAKIQKKTL
+1 
-10 FLQPISSFNII
+10 
-21 FMSQFTDFGLN
+21 MSQFTDFGLN
-32 SALLKAIGELGFENP
+32 PALLKAIKELGFENP

-52 QAIPVLL
+52 KTIPVLL
-59 ERDTDFVG
+59 EKDVDFVG

-73 GKTAAFGLPLLQ
+73 GKTAAFGLPLLN

-105 CMQITKDLRNYAK
+105 CMQITRDLRSYAK
-118 YIPEILVVP
+118 YIPEILIVP

-133 IELQFKDLAKKPQ
+133 IEMQFKDLAKKPH

-168 VSSMI
+168 VRTMI

-192 LEYMPKEGR
+192 LEYMPKER

-214 EAILNKYMTDPVK
+214 EAILKNYMSDPVK

-242 RYYMMAAKD
+242 KYYMMAAKD

-278 QEIADSLIQDGYN
+278 QEIADNLIQDGYN

-297 DLSQAM
+297 DLSQGM

-359 DKRGICIS
+359 DQRGICLS
-367 LVHLREKHK
+367 LINLREKSK
-376 VKQIEK
+376 IKRIEK
-382 IVGRPIE
+382 IVGRPFE
-389 RATIPTGKEV
+389 RAFIPTGKEV

-419 DIDDYLPVIFKKLE
+419 EIDDYLPVVFRKLE

-457 DAVDLNVDENAEKK
+457 DAVDLNVDERDEKK

-479 RDRQDET
+479 RDHQDET

-492 GLGKNDHILPQKII
+492 GMGKNDHILPQKII
-506 GKINDVTRSK
+506 GKINDVTRTK
-516 NIPIGRIDLFNDYSY
+516 NIPIGRIDLFGDFSY
-531 VDVDESFVP
+531 VDVDESYVDL
-540 MILECFSDPL
+540 ILESFADPRS
-550 MNPKGIVVEVAKE
+550 NPRGIVVEVAKD
-563 QPKREKKSFAD
+563 QPERKKGGD
-574 KKEGEKKTRKEEKHN
+574 KKDFGEKKERKERRD
-589 RDDFHE
+589 RDDFRDRGERREKHDDFRE
-595 EESFEKKSKRKSKDF
+595 KRDRRDDDFFEKKSKKKKKDF
-610 DDDKPKYKVE
+610 DDDKPFYKSE
-620 RSRDGHEWLDP
+620 RSRDGREWLDP
-631 DWRNHLDDID
+631 DWKDHLDDID
-641 VFIDDDDE
+641 VFYDDDD
-649 RPSRKKRN
+649 RPSRKERN
-657 EERGFGSKKETSPKT
+657 AERGFGSSR
-672 GSKKEKSSATKRSS
+672 GGSS
-686 RSGFRS
+686 RG
-692 SDYDV
+692 
-697 DGPRSSRKS
+697 GSSRGGS
-706 SSKSSSTKESGRGR
+706 SRGSSRGT
-720 RGAARHEEPDYYSPK
+720 RGGSRYDDDYYSP
-735 RRRK
+735 RRRGGGRRR

>member
-1 MAKIQKKTL
+1 
-10 FLQPISSFNII
+10 
-21 FMSQFTDFGLN
+21 MSQFTDFGLN

-59 ERDTDFVG
+59 EQDVDFVG

-85 KIDAE
+85 KIDAS

-118 YIPEILVVP
+118 YIPEILIVP

-157 MIRRNRVDFSN
+157 MIRRNRVDFTN
-168 VSSMI
+168 VKTMI

-192 LEYMPKEGR
+192 LEYMPKEDR
-201 HTMLFSATMPKEV
+201 TTMLFSATMPKEV
-214 EAILNKYMTDPVK
+214 EAILTKYMTDPVK

-242 RYYMMAAKD
+242 KYYMMAAKD

-389 RATIPTGKEV
+389 RAMIPTGKEV

-457 DAVDLNVDENAEKK
+457 DAVDLNVDEKDDRK

-479 RDRQDET
+479 RDRMDET

-492 GLGKNDHILPQKII
+492 GMGKNDHILPQKII

-516 NIPIGRIDLFNDYSY
+516 NIPIGRIDLFGDFSY
-531 VDVDESFVP
+531 VDVEESFVP
-540 MILECFSDPL
+540 MILECFSDPRK
-550 MNPKGIVVEVAKE
+550 NPKGIVVEVAKE
-563 QPKREKKSFAD
+563 QPKREKKSHEE
-574 KKEGEKKTRKEEKHN
+574 KKEQHDEVRKEET
-589 RDDFHE
+589 
-595 EESFEKKSKRKSKDF
+595 FEKKSKKKSKEF
-610 DDDKPKYKVE
+610 DDEKPKYKVE

-631 DWRNHLDDID
+631 DWREHLDDID
-641 VFIDDDDE
+641 VFLEDE
-649 RPSRKKRN
+649 DVRPSRKKRN
-657 EERGFGSKKETSPKT
+657 EERGFGA
-672 GSKKEKSSATKRSS
+672 KKEKSSSTKRESKSSSKKES
-686 RSGFRS
+686 RSAGAKKTSRSGGFRS

-697 DGPRSSRKS
+697 DGPRSN
-706 SSKSSSTKESGRGR
+706 RGR
-720 RGAARHEEPDYYSPK
+720 RGAARNEEPSYYSPK
-735 RRRK
+735 RRGGKRR

>member
-1 MAKIQKKTL
+1 
-10 FLQPISSFNII
+10 
-21 FMSQFTDFGLN
+21 MSQFTDFGLN
-32 SALLKAIGELGFENP
+32 PALLKAIKELGFENP

-52 QAIPVLL
+52 KTIPVLL
-59 ERDTDFVG
+59 EQDVDFVG

-73 GKTAAFGLPLLQ
+73 GKTAAFGLPLLN
-85 KIDAE
+85 KIDAT

-105 CMQITKDLRNYAK
+105 CMQITRDLRNYAK
-118 YIPEILVVP
+118 YIPEILIVP

-133 IELQFKDLAKKPQ
+133 IEAQFKDLAKKPQ

-157 MIRRNRVDFSN
+157 MIRRNRVDFTN
-168 VSSMI
+168 VKTMI

-242 RYYMMAAKD
+242 IYYMMAAKD

-278 QEIADSLIQDGYN
+278 QEIADNLIQDGYN

-297 DLSQAM
+297 DLSQGM

-359 DKRGICIS
+359 DKRGICLS
-367 LVHLREKHK
+367 LINLREKSK
-376 VKQIEK
+376 IKKIEK
-382 IVGRPIE
+382 IVGRPFE
-389 RATIPTGKEV
+389 KAMIPTGKEV

-419 DIDDYLPVIFKKLE
+419 EIDDYLPVVFRKLE

-457 DAVDLNVDENAEKK
+457 NAIDLNVNEKDEKK
-471 DKKERKKE
+471 DRKEIKKERE
-479 RDRQDET
+479 RRDET
-486 MKRLYF
+486 MTRLFF
-492 GLGKNDHILPQKII
+492 GMGKNDHILPQKII
-506 GKINDVTRSK
+506 GKINDVTHSK
-516 NIPIGRIDLFNDYSY
+516 NIPIGRIDLFGDYSY
-531 VDVDESFVP
+531 VDVEESFVP
-540 MILECFSDPL
+540 MILESFADPHY
-550 MNPKGIVVEVAKE
+550 NPRGIVVEVAKE
-563 QPKREKKSFAD
+563 QPDRKKGSSERKERRDRDERREK
-574 KKEGEKKTRKEEKHN
+574 
-589 RDDFHE
+589 RDDFRKE
-595 EESFEKKSKRKSKDF
+595 RDRRDDDFFEKKPKKKKKDF
-610 DDDKPKYKVE
+610 DDDKPLYKSE

-631 DWRNHLDDID
+631 DWKDHLDDID
-641 VFIDDDDE
+641 VFIDDDD
-649 RPSRKKRN
+649 RPSRKQRN
-657 EERGFGSKKETSPKT
+657 AERGFGSSRGGSKGGSRGGSPK
-672 GSKKEKSSATKRSS
+672 GGSS
-686 RSGFRS
+686 RGS
-692 SDYDV
+692 
-697 DGPRSSRKS
+697 SSRD
-706 SSKSSSTKESGRGR
+706 SGRGR
-720 RGAARHEEPDYYSPK
+720 RGASRYDDDYYAP
-735 RRRK
+735 RRRGGGGRRR

>member
-1 MAKIQKKTL
+1 
-10 FLQPISSFNII
+10 
-21 FMSQFTDFGLN
+21 MSQFTDFGLD

-52 QAIPVLL
+52 QTIPVLL

-85 KIDAE
+85 KIDPS
-90 QRCVQALILCPTREL
+90 QRCIQALILCPTREL
-105 CMQITKDLRNYAK
+105 CMQITKGRRNDAK
-118 YIPEILVVP
+118 YIPEILIVP

-157 MIRRNRVDFSN
+157 MIRRNKVDFSN
-168 VSSMI
+168 VRTMI

-192 LEYMPKEGR
+192 LEYMPKER
-201 HTMLFSATMPKEV
+201 NTMLFSATMPKEV

-389 RATIPTGKEV
+389 RAMIPTGKEV

-457 DAVDLNVDENAEKK
+457 DAVDLNVNEKDE
-471 DKKERKKE
+471 KKERKELKKE
-479 RDRQDET
+479 REHRDET
-486 MKRLYF
+486 MKRLFF
-492 GLGKNDHILPQKII
+492 GVGKNDHILPQKLI
-506 GKINDVTRSK
+506 GMINDVTRTK
-516 NIPIGRIDLFNDYSY
+516 NIPVGRIDLFPDYSY
-531 VDVDESFVP
+531 VDVEESFVP
-540 MILECFSDPL
+540 MLLECFADPRK
-550 MNPKGIVVEVAKE
+550 NPKGIHVEVAKD
-563 QPKREKKSFAD
+563 QPKREKKAKEE
-574 KKEGEKKTRKEEKHN
+574 KKEGG
-589 RDDFHE
+589 
-595 EESFEKKSKRKSKDF
+595 FEKKERQEKKERREKKEHHEER
-610 DDDKPKYKVE
+610 KPKYKVE
-620 RSRDGHEWLDP
+620 KSRDGHEWLDP
-631 DWRNHLDDID
+631 DWREHLDDID
-641 VFIDDDDE
+641 VFLDDDDV
-649 RPSRKKRN
+649 RPSRKQRN
-657 EERGFGSKKETSPKT
+657 ETRGFGA
-672 GSKKEKSSATKRSS
+672 KKEKASRSS
-686 RSGFRS
+686 RG
-692 SDYDV
+692 
-697 DGPRSSRKS
+697 
-706 SSKSSSTKESGRGR
+706 SSTRESNRGR
-720 RGAARHEEPDYYSPK
+720 RGAARNQDYYSPK
-735 RRRK
+735 RGKRR